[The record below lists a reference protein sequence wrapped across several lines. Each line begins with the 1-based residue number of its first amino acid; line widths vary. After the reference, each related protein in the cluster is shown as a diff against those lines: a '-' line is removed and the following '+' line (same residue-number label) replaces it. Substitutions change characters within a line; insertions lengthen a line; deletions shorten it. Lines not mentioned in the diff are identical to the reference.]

1 MRWVDR
7 YTLTLGRFWLAWL
20 ILLTCVVA
28 IRSCTAM
35 APPLAQADPM
45 AEHVCHLLDTDEWTA
60 EGYVELGG
68 SMGDDLVLVFRLQD
82 GCTCVLYVPA
92 WLEDPSTFPRHQ
104 PVILRGITLQE
115 HPGFKPFAVVL
126 SVGLGT

>member
-1 MRWVDR
+1 MRWADR
-7 YTLTLGRFWLAWL
+7 YTMTLGRFWLAWL
-20 ILLTCVVA
+20 LLLTCVVA
-28 IRSCTAM
+28 IRSCVAM
-35 APPLAQADPM
+35 YPAPAHAQT
-45 AEHVCHLLDTDEWTA
+45 AEHVCHLLNTDEWTA

-104 PVILRGITLQE
+104 AVILRGITLQE
-115 HPGFKPFAVVL
+115 HPASKPFAVVL
-126 SVGLGT
+126 SVGSAT